1 MNTTQLNLELNTKLD
16 LRKTSFISGLPS
28 RYKIL
33 DFSEYNVPEGTLS
46 EEKPIAYPGGESEET
61 GILHESSNE
70 QIKNTWAFA
79 VDESNFVLR
88 RRQLAD
94 LRDYVI
100 SSCSKEAKRLGV
112 RAGMRYSEAKA
123 LIPDMRILV
132 IGGGNV

>member
-1 MNTTQLNLELNTKLD
+1 MNATQLNLELNNKLD

-28 RYKIL
+28 RYKISG
-33 DFSEYNVPEGTLS
+33 FSEDNVPLGTLS
-46 EEKPIAYPGGESEET
+46 KEKPLGYSGGESEET
-61 GILHESSNE
+61 GILHESSNT

-79 VDESNFVLR
+79 VDESNLALR

-94 LRDYVI
+94 FRDYII

>member
-1 MNTTQLNLELNTKLD
+1 MNATQLNLTLDTKLD
-16 LRKTSFISGLPS
+16 LRQNLGFSGLPS

-46 EEKPIAYPGGESEET
+46 EEKPIAYSGGESEKT
-61 GILHESSNE
+61 GILHESSNT

-79 VDESNFVLR
+79 VDDTGYTLR
-88 RRQLAD
+88 RRKLAD
-94 LRDYVI
+94 FRDYVI
-100 SSCSKEAKRLGV
+100 SSCSKEAKCLGV
-112 RAGMRYSEAKA
+112 RAGMRYGEAKA